1 MEQWQKHDCT
11 KHGLGEGVE
20 LWGWDMLDNKIVR
33 AALHF
38 SGDVRCSEGG
48 GNLDRGRE

>member
-1 MEQWQKHDCT
+1 MAKT
-11 KHGLGEGVE
+11 RLHGARGG
-20 LWGWDMLDNKIVR
+20 GGKLDNKIVR